1 MRDNG
6 DISSFVENHT
16 TSKVSFTVQLQAAK
30 LTRMIRS
37 GLEKAFKLETN
48 LRITNMH
55 AFDENYE
62 MRKFD
67 SAESIADAFFPQR
80 LALYHDRKS
89 VLESEMNYDAAVLR
103 NKAQFIQAVTAGEV
117 DLMSGK
123 KTKEQTTASLQDL
136 GLTRSTD
143 LKAIRDNNAL
153 TKRRLLKEGDMD
165 GIADLIDIPLSSEY
179 DYLLSMPLSSLTA
192 EKIANL
198 QNEALKKEQDFEQL
212 QNTSPEDLWRADLD
226 KLAALL

>member
-1 MRDNG
+1 
-6 DISSFVENHT
+6 
-16 TSKVSFTVQLQAAK
+16 
-30 LTRMIRS
+30 
-37 GLEKAFKLETN
+37 
-48 LRITNMH
+48 MH

-103 NKAQFIQAVTAGEV
+103 NKAQFIHAVTAGEV

-123 KTKEQTTASLQDL
+123 KTKEQTTASLQNL

-153 TKRRLLKEGDMD
+153 TKRRLLKEGDID
-165 GIADLIDIPLSSEY
+165 GIADLNDIPLSSEY